1 MSGLSDAGCRPVAPF
16 APPAPRTRQTLGM
29 GQALSALGVLVV
41 AFVAGSI
48 PFSQIAARRT
58 RGVDLRAVGS
68 GTVSGTS
75 LYRVAGFG
83 PLAAAGVLE
92 VAKGAVG
99 PGLATGAGRP
109 TVAALAAGAAVA
121 GHNWSPFLRGA
132 GGRGLSPALGA
143 LLVVAWPGA
152 VLLLAG
158 MIIGS
163 VSGETA
169 IGALIAEL
177 ALTPVLA
184 ATHGANGALAG
195 VAITVP
201 MLVKRV
207 VGNAR
212 PVRPGMH
219 PYLMRLLFDR
229 DTRAKVA

>member
-1 MSGLSDAGCRPVAPF
+1 MRGTGRLRHFARPAV
-16 APPAPRTRQTLGM
+16 RTRQTLGM
-29 GQALSALGVLVV
+29 GQAVPALGILVV
-41 AFVAGSI
+41 AFAAGSI

-99 PGLATGAGRP
+99 PGLATAAGRP

-169 IGALIAEL
+169 IGALVAEL

-184 ATHGANGALAG
+184 VTHGANGALAG
-195 VAITVP
+195 AAITVP

-207 VGNAR
+207 LGNAR

>member
-1 MSGLSDAGCRPVAPF
+1 M
-16 APPAPRTRQTLGM
+16 
-29 GQALSALGVLVV
+29 
-41 AFVAGSI
+41 
-48 PFSQIAARRT
+48 
-58 RGVDLRAVGS
+58 
-68 GTVSGTS
+68 SGTS

-169 IGALIAEL
+169 IGALHRRAR
-177 ALTPVLA
+177 AHARPRGHA
-184 ATHGANGALAG
+184 RRQRRARGRGDHGA
-195 VAITVP
+195 

-229 DTRAKVA
+229 DTGRRSRRR